1 VSDPEVSELLERES
15 IFREE
20 ERIDPRSL
28 ELKEEL
34 ISLNRVAKVV
44 KGGRRFS
51 FAALVVV
58 GDGKCHVGLGFGKA
72 NEVPEAI
79 SKAVESGKKKL
90 FRVSMLGRTIPHE
103 TMGEFGA
110 ARVMLK
116 PAAEGT
122 GLIAGAAVRMI
133 LLSAGI
139 HDILTKSLGSDNVL
153 NVSKATI
160 EGLKG
165 LKNPE
170 KEARLRGKKIEE
182 LYDSK
187 RVQRLKAGMPAS
199 SGPEIS
205 KAPESVAPEAY
216 AWADDDDERET
227 GEAKQGAPDEKR
239 AEPDS
244 K

>member
-1 VSDPEVSELLERES
+1 MSDPEVSELLEQES

-160 EGLKG
+160 EGLKS

-182 LYDSK
+182 LFDTK
-187 RVQRLKAGMPAS
+187 RVERLKSGMPAA
-199 SGPEIS
+199 SGPEIA

-227 GEAKQGAPDEKR
+227 GEGKHGAPGEKR